1 MHLLRHLAQG
11 AHDGGHSFPLRS
23 PDQPEAVRPVRQ
35 IGSPGASFRSS
46 NQCVAG
52 FQVGKGRSTEPAGG
66 IPHRPDRAILIAQGI
81 GIDPATTY
89 LPRKLLSFPTD
100 YGGISETGGSYVP
113 TTHTVDLTD
122 RQTALVEE
130 LVRSG
135 RYQSANDV
143 LRDGLRSLHVARRG
157 RRGRHFIMYRASA
170 DDTIEVVRILHDGM
184 DLAAHVPPHAG

>member
-1 MHLLRHLAQG
+1 M
-11 AHDGGHSFPLRS
+11 
-23 PDQPEAVRPVRQ
+23 
-35 IGSPGASFRSS
+35 
-46 NQCVAG
+46 
-52 FQVGKGRSTEPAGG
+52 
-66 IPHRPDRAILIAQGI
+66 
-81 GIDPATTY
+81 
-89 LPRKLLSFPTD
+89 
-100 YGGISETGGSYVP
+100 P